1 MKLDSKYFD
10 MIRIHRPAA
19 AERRDAK
26 HAWPCC
32 QWKGCIEPGRYRAP
46 KGRGHDGEFFA
57 FCVEHVRQ
65 YNTSY
70 NYFDGM
76 TNAEVE
82 NYVQGAVHGHRPTW
96 RVGANAWSHGTPQ
109 GVSAADLSRFAQARA
124 ANAEGFYAWRARHA
138 GPEPQQHRRY
148 LKPLERRAL
157 ETLDLPEC
165 SDKVE
170 IKARFKALV
179 KLHHPDAN
187 GGHRGSE
194 DRLREII
201 QAYNYL
207 KQAGLV

>member
-1 MKLDSKYFD
+1 M
-10 MIRIHRPAA
+10 
-19 AERRDAK
+19 
-26 HAWPCC
+26 
-32 QWKGCIEPGRYRAP
+32 
-46 KGRGHDGEFFA
+46 GRGRDGEFFT
-57 FCVEHVRQ
+57 FCVDHVRQ
-65 YNTSY
+65 YNNSY

-76 TNAEVE
+76 SNSEVE
-82 NYVQGAVHGHRPTW
+82 QYLQGAIYGHRPTW
-96 RVGANAWSHGTPQ
+96 KVGENAWSHGTPR

-124 ANAEGFYAWRARHA
+124 AGAQGFYAWRARQT
-138 GPEPQQHRRY
+138 ESQEHRRR
-148 LKPLERRAL
+148 LKPLERKAL
-157 ETLDLPEC
+157 ETLDLPEN
-165 SDKVE
+165 SGKGE

>member
-19 AERRDAK
+19 AKSDAK
-26 HAWPCC
+26 HDGPCC
-32 QWKGCIEPGRYRAP
+32 QWKGCTQAGRYRAP
-46 KGRGHDGEFFA
+46 MGRGRDGEFFT

-65 YNTSY
+65 YNNSY

-76 TNAEVE
+76 TNSEVE
-82 NYVQGAVHGHRPTW
+82 QYLEGAAYGHRPTW
-96 RVGANAWSHGTPQ
+96 KVGANAWSHGTPH
-109 GVSAADLSRFAQARA
+109 GVSAADLSRFAQARTA
-124 ANAEGFYAWRARHA
+124 GAQEFYAWRARQT
-138 GPEPQQHRRY
+138 ETQEHRRR
-148 LKPLERRAL
+148 LKPLERKAL
-157 ETLDLPEC
+157 ETLGLSESAGKD
-165 SDKVE
+165 E

-179 KLHHPDAN
+179 KLHHPDSN
-187 GGHRGSE
+187 GGHRGAE